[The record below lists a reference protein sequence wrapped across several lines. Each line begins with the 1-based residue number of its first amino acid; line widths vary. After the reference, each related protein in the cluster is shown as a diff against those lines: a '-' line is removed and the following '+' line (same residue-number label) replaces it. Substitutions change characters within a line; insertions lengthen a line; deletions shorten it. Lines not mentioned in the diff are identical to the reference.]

1 MAAVV
6 VVFWSLVVWCSG
18 RNARGTL
25 VAIVVGCW
33 SLVAWAAGRLLPG
46 AGGRKSGCAG
56 QGPYDSL
63 QPSGPELP
71 G

>member
-1 MAAVV
+1 MVAVS

-18 RNARGTL
+18 RYARGTL
-25 VAIVVGCW
+25 VASAAGCW
-33 SLVAWAAGRLLPG
+33 ALVAGAAGRLLPA
-46 AGGRKSGCAG
+46 AGGGKSGCAG